1 MDITHWP
8 ILSILIF
15 LPAVGAGLIFLFPWA
30 DEFLPR
36 ALALLV
42 AGANLLLSLSL
53 FRGFNPASAGI
64 QFSEHR
70 DWIPD
75 LGASYSLGVD
85 GISLF
90 MVLITTFMVFLALLS
105 SWGEVERRPGL
116 FSGFL
121 LLMEAGLLGIFL
133 SLDLLLFYIFWEV
146 MLIPMYFLIGLWGG
160 ENRRYATVKL
170 IIYTMGSSLLMLV
183 AILALYFMHHAQTGK
198 YTFDIV
204 QLYETSVPPYA
215 LLPMGLAFFVAFA
228 VKSPLLPFHTWLPD
242 AHAESPISGAVDITG
257 LLIKTGAYA
266 FLRFFLPLFPE
277 FSASYAPIVVT
288 IALLANLYGA
298 LVATAQDD
306 LKRLIAYSS
315 VSHVGLI
322 IVGIFVLNLQGIEGA
337 LLMIVSIALSS
348 GALFIMV
355 GMLHKRS
362 RTKAISQLG
371 GVWKDMPLMAGFF
384 MFFTVASVGI
394 PGLCNFVGEF
404 LIFVGAFRV
413 NVVYGVAA
421 TFVVVLT
428 AVYLL
433 WMFWRVMLGPAPE
446 RTRTWYDLSFMET
459 VTLTLPALLVVL
471 LGVYPKIL
479 LDRIEPSA
487 VALLGRAEKKLAQSG
502 CSCSGKACFAVSA
515 EQARPLLKGK
525 SGPELAQKEMPEKQG
540 AVVSAQLSVVG
551 NRKTED

>member
-8 ILSILIF
+8 ILSILVF
-15 LPAVGAGLIFLFPWA
+15 LPAVAAGLIFIIPWTG
-30 DEFLPR
+30 DFLPR
-36 ALALLV
+36 SLALTAAGVNLV
-42 AGANLLLSLSL
+42 LSFML
-53 FRGFNPASAGI
+53 FKAFDPSFAEM
-64 QFSEHR
+64 QFVEHV

-90 MVLITTFMVFLALLS
+90 MVLVTTFMVFLALLS
-105 SWGEVERRPGL
+105 SWGEVEKRAGL

-121 LLMEAGLLGIFL
+121 LLMETGLLGIFL
-133 SLDLLLFYIFWEV
+133 SLDLLLFYVFWEV

-170 IIYTMGSSLLMLV
+170 IIYTMGASLLMLV
-183 AILALYFMHHAQTGK
+183 AILFLYFLHYAQTGK

-215 LLPMGLAFFVAFA
+215 VLPMGLAFFVAFA

-242 AHAESPISGAVDITG
+242 AHAEAPVSGAVDVTG

-266 FLRFFLPLFPE
+266 FLRFFLPLFPD
-277 FSASYAPIVVT
+277 FSSMYAPVVVT
-288 IALLANLYGA
+288 IALIANLYGA
-298 LVATAQDD
+298 LLATAQDD

-322 IVGIFVLNLQGIEGA
+322 ILGIFVLNLQGIEGA
-337 LLMIVSIALSS
+337 ILMMVSIALSS
-348 GALFIMV
+348 GALFIIV
-355 GMLHKRS
+355 GMLHKRG

-371 GVWKDMPLMAGFF
+371 GVWRDMPLLAGFF

-404 LIFVGAFRV
+404 LIFIGAFRV
-413 NVVYGVAA
+413 NVIYGVVA

-433 WMFWRVMLGPAPE
+433 WMFWRVMLGPTPE
-446 RTRTWYDLSFMET
+446 RAKTWYDLSLKET
-459 VTLTLPALLVVL
+459 VTLAIPAVLVVL
-471 LGVYPKIL
+471 IGVYPKVL
-479 LDRIEPSA
+479 LNRIEPSA
-487 VALLGRAEKKLAQSG
+487 ISLLTRAEKKLVQIET
-502 CSCSGKACFAVSA
+502 CR
-515 EQARPLLKGK
+515 QQK
-525 SGPELAQKEMPEKQG
+525 SFIAKRE
-540 AVVSAQLSVVG
+540 
-551 NRKTED
+551 ED